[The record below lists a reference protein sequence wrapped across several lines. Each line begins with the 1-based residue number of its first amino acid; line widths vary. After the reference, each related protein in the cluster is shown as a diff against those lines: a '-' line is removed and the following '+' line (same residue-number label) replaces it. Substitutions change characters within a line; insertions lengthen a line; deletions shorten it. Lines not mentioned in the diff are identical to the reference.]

1 MAEVKIR
8 QAVSTDILELV
19 KLDHG
24 CETSHVW
31 QLNSNA
37 GTDQIE
43 TQLREIKLPRALHL
57 AYPRRPENLLDTW
70 TRHTLFLVAVCDG
83 NLTGYLILD
92 RHQDLQSAV
101 VSDLVVTP
109 LMRRQGIATALLIA
123 AQEWVKKQG
132 ITRFMLEVPAKAH
145 PCIELARK
153 LHFENNGYI
162 DRYYS
167 NQDIAMF
174 FVNLLK

>member
-8 QAVSTDILELV
+8 QAISTDILELV
-19 KLDHG
+19 KLDHSY
-24 CETSHVW
+24 ETTHVW

-43 TQLREIKLPRALHL
+43 TQLREIKLPRSLHM
-57 AYPRRPENLLDTW
+57 AYPRRPELLMDTW
-70 TRHTLFLVAVCDG
+70 TRHTLVLVAVCDG
-83 NLTGYLILD
+83 KIPGYLILD
-92 RHQDLQSAV
+92 QRSDLQSAV
-101 VSDLVVTP
+101 VSDLVVAP
-109 LMRRQGIATALLIA
+109 HMRRQGIATALLVS

-132 ITRFMLEVPAKAH
+132 MTRFMLEIPAKAH

-153 LHFENNGYI
+153 LYFENNGYI

-167 NQDIAMF
+167 NHDIAMF
-174 FVNLLK
+174 FVNILK